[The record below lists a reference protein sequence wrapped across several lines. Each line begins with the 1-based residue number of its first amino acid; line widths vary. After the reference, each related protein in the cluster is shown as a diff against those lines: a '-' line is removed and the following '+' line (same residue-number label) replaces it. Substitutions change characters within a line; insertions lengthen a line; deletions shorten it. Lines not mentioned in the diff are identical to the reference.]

1 MWNNYTSEMIGDH
14 VPVVMAD
21 AYMKGLRNF
30 DIESAYRLAFQNAT
44 VIPPHD
50 QYVDGKG
57 RRALDDYERLGYIPL
72 DNPVLDAYHRGEQV
86 SRTLEYAFDD
96 AILADWAAALG
107 KPADAAMLRKRSE
120 YWRNVI
126 DTSVGFARG
135 RYANGAWI
143 TPFDPA
149 KPGEFTTNLPNGST
163 LKERYVTESNPYIYT
178 FYVPQNVRGLI
189 QTLGGNQKFV
199 AALDGLF
206 NRGLYDQG
214 NEPSH
219 HIPYLYD
226 FAGAPE
232 KTQAQVRKSLA
243 LYSVGP
249 GGLPGND
256 DEGQMSAWW
265 VLGAMGIYPV
275 CPGRPVYSIGSPLFT
290 RITLHHP
297 DGSTFVIEA
306 HNNSDSAM
314 YIRSATLNG
323 KHLRIAQIDHA
334 TLMKPGQLVFE
345 MSSAPTP
352 NAFTEL
358 PR

>member
-1 MWNNYTSEMIGDH
+1 
-14 VPVVMAD
+14 
-21 AYMKGLRNF
+21 LRNF
-30 DIESAYRLAFQNAT
+30 DVAAGYQLALQNAT

-50 QYVDGKG
+50 EYVNGKG
-57 RRALDDYERLGYIPL
+57 RRALDDYEHLGYIPL

-86 SRTLEYAFDD
+86 SRTLEYAYDD
-96 AILADWAAALG
+96 AILADWAGALG
-107 KPADAAMLRKRSE
+107 KDADATMLRRRSE

-126 DTSVGFARG
+126 DNSVGFARG
-135 RYANGAWI
+135 RYANGDWI

-149 KPGEFTTNLPNGST
+149 KPGEFSTKHPNGTT

-178 FYVPQNVRGLI
+178 FYVPQNVHGLI
-189 QTLGGNQKFV
+189 QALGGNGKFV

-232 KTQAQVRKSLA
+232 KTQAQIRKSLA
-243 LYSVGP
+243 LYTDGP

-256 DEGQMSAWW
+256 DDGQMSAWW
-265 VLGAMGIYPV
+265 VLGAVGIYPV
-275 CPGRPVYSIGSPLFT
+275 CPGRPIYSIGSPLFK
-290 RITLHHP
+290 RITLHHS

-323 KHLRIAQIDHA
+323 KRLRVAQINHSE
-334 TLMKPGQLVFE
+334 LMKSGRLVFE
-345 MSSAPTP
+345 MSSNPTP
-352 NAFTEL
+352 NAFTGV
-358 PR
+358 PK